1 MLHEHVQER
10 YPVATSPPS
19 DQPTAQLVPA
29 LLRTLH
35 GDALKLFEMTYVP
48 LTRQGMP
55 ALPSPYPPNL
65 VSIG

>member
-48 LTRQGMP
+48 LASRGMP
-55 ALPSPYPPNL
+55 APPSPYPPNL